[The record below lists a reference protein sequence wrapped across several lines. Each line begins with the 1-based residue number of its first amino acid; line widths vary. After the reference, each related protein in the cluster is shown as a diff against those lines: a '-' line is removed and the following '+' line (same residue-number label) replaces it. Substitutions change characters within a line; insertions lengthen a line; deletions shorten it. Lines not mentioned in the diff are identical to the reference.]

1 VNSETTTRLASL
13 LVFAYSSNIP
23 LGYLRESARKYSLR
37 WIVLIHLSIPFIILL
52 RITLGFSWGVIPFT
66 LACAIAGQITG
77 GQLKRRLGP

>member
-1 VNSETTTRLASL
+1 LNSETTTRLASL

-37 WIVLIHLSIPFIILL
+37 WIILIHLSIPFIILL

-66 LACAIAGQITG
+66 LACAVAGQLTG